1 MRNYDDIVN
10 LTRPQY
16 ADLPPMSIHDR
27 AAQFS
32 PFAALVGY
40 DDAVAE
46 TARLTDSRRE
56 ISEDELSQLNE
67 ALVKLSENIN
77 KRPNIKVNYFIPDAH
92 KDGGSYEAKTG
103 NAKSIDQV
111 HNIIEFTDGTKI
123 PVSNMYSIIIVDSD

>member
-1 MRNYDDIVN
+1 MSKYEDITH

-16 ADLPPMSIHDR
+16 PDLPPMSIHDR

-56 ISEDELSQLNE
+56 ISEEELNE
-67 ALVKLSENIN
+67 LNVQLGKLAELIN
-77 KRPNIKVNYFIPDAH
+77 SKPQIRVTYFIPDSR
-92 KDGGSYEAKTG
+92 KDGGSYSSRTG
-103 NAKSIDQV
+103 NAKSIDQIR
-111 HNIIEFTDGTKI
+111 NTIMFTDGDEI
-123 PVSNMYSIIIVDSD
+123 PIGDIYSIVFL